1 MAPNKLLKRWVVFV
15 KSLLSLVGRR
25 MDLKYIHP
33 DGIELKTFL
42 GKQPFYAEKL
52 HFQGVQ
58 KYSDKHNDMT
68 VNET

>member
-1 MAPNKLLKRWVVFV
+1 MAPNKLLKRRVVFV
-15 KSLLSLVGRR
+15 KSLLSLVG
-25 MDLKYIHP
+25 LKYIHP